1 MTDMAHFHSH
11 KHTELSANTSV
22 RMLYICLAI
31 NLIFVA
37 AEAFAGWKSNSTG
50 LLSDAGHNLSDALGQ
65 LLSLAAIYLNRSGNK
80 ASQTVSRYITLV
92 NGFLLLGA
100 IALIVYESIDK
111 IINPLE
117 VNASAVIAVSS
128 VAILINGL
136 TAWLLMKGQGDD
148 INIKAAYLHAA
159 TDALVSVSVVI
170 SGIIISTTGWNM
182 IDPLLSLAVSIF
194 IAFPT
199 IKLIHT
205 ALKTIRNRQQHLQL
219 QPDSLSV
226 LLRIQYHLR
235 HRDRFRN

>member
-1 MTDMAHFHSH
+1 MEHSVN
-11 KHTELSANTSV
+11 APV
-22 RMLYICLAI
+22 RILYICLAI
-31 NLIFVA
+31 NLIFVI

-50 LLSDAGHNLSDALGQ
+50 LLSDAGHNLSDALGL

-80 ASQTVSRYITLV
+80 TNQTVSRYITLA
-92 NGFLLLGA
+92 NGLLLLGA

-111 IINPLE
+111 IINPQE
-117 VNASAVIAVSS
+117 INATAIIAVSS
-128 VAILINGL
+128 VAIFINGL

-182 IDPLLSLAVSIF
+182 IDPLLSLAISIF
-194 IAFPT
+194 IALPT

-205 ALKTIRNRQQHLQL
+205 ASTTIRNR
-219 QPDSLSV
+219 
-226 LLRIQYHLR
+226 
-235 HRDRFRN
+235 

>member
-1 MTDMAHFHSH
+1 MAHFHSH
-11 KHTELSANTSV
+11 NHTEHSANASV
-22 RMLYICLAI
+22 RTLYICLAI
-31 NLIFVA
+31 NLLFVA
-37 AEAFAGWKSNSTG
+37 AEAFAGWKSNSIG
-50 LLSDAGHNLSDALGQ
+50 LLSDAGHNLSDALGL

-80 ASQTVSRYITLV
+80 TNQTVSRYITLA
-92 NGFLLLGA
+92 NGLLLLGA

-111 IINPLE
+111 IIHPQE
-117 VNASAVIAVSS
+117 INATAVIAVSS
-128 VAILINGL
+128 VAIFINGL

-194 IAFPT
+194 IALPT

-205 ALKTIRNRQQHLQL
+205 ALKTIRNR
-219 QPDSLSV
+219 
-226 LLRIQYHLR
+226 
-235 HRDRFRN
+235 

>member
-1 MTDMAHFHSH
+1 MAHFHSH
-11 KHTELSANTSV
+11 NHTEHSV
-22 RMLYICLAI
+22 NSPVRILYICLAI
-31 NLIFVA
+31 NLIFVI

-50 LLSDAGHNLSDALGQ
+50 LLSDAGHNLSDALGL

-80 ASQTVSRYITLV
+80 TNQTVSRYITLA
-92 NGFLLLGA
+92 NGLLLLGA
-100 IALIVYESIDK
+100 ISLIVYESIDK
-111 IINPLE
+111 IIHPQE
-117 VNASAVIAVSS
+117 INATAVIAVSS
-128 VAILINGL
+128 VAIFINGL

-194 IAFPT
+194 IALPT

-205 ALKTIRNRQQHLQL
+205 ALKTIRNH
-219 QPDSLSV
+219 
-226 LLRIQYHLR
+226 
-235 HRDRFRN
+235 

>member
-1 MTDMAHFHSH
+1 MAHFHSH
-11 KHTELSANTSV
+11 NHTEHSVNTQV
-22 RMLYICLAI
+22 RILYICLAI

-50 LLSDAGHNLSDALGQ
+50 LLSDAGHNLSDALGL
-65 LLSLAAIYLNRSGNK
+65 LLSLAAIYLNRSGNRTN
-80 ASQTVSRYITLV
+80 QTVSRYITLA
-92 NGFLLLGA
+92 NGLLLLGA

-111 IINPLE
+111 IIHPQE
-117 VNASAVIAVSS
+117 INATAVIAVSS
-128 VAILINGL
+128 VAIFINGL

-182 IDPLLSLAVSIF
+182 IDPLLSLAISIF

-199 IKLIHT
+199 IKLIRT
-205 ALKTIRNRQQHLQL
+205 ALKTIRNR
-219 QPDSLSV
+219 
-226 LLRIQYHLR
+226 
-235 HRDRFRN
+235 

>member
-1 MTDMAHFHSH
+1 MAHFHSH
-11 KHTELSANTSV
+11 NHTEHSVNTPV
-22 RMLYICLAI
+22 RILYICLAI

-37 AEAFAGWKSNSTG
+37 AEAFASWKSNSTG
-50 LLSDAGHNLSDALGQ
+50 LLSDAGHNLSDALG
-65 LLSLAAIYLNRSGNK
+65 LMLSLAAIYLNRSGNK
-80 ASQTVSRYITLV
+80 TNQTVSRYITLA
-92 NGFLLLGA
+92 NGLLLLGA

-111 IINPLE
+111 IIHPQE
-117 VNASAVIAVSS
+117 INATAVIAVSS
-128 VAILINGL
+128 VAIFINGL

-182 IDPLLSLAVSIF
+182 IDPLLSLAISIF

-205 ALKTIRNRQQHLQL
+205 ALKTIRNR
-219 QPDSLSV
+219 
-226 LLRIQYHLR
+226 
-235 HRDRFRN
+235 

>member
-1 MTDMAHFHSH
+1 MAHFHSH
-11 KHTELSANTSV
+11 KHTKHSV
-22 RMLYICLAI
+22 NAPVRILFICLAI

-50 LLSDAGHNLSDALGQ
+50 LLSDAGHNLSDALGL
-65 LLSLAAIYLNRSGNK
+65 LLSLIAIYLNRSGNK
-80 ASQTVSRYITLV
+80 ASQNVSRYITLA
-92 NGFLLLGA
+92 NGLLLLGA

-111 IINPLE
+111 IINPQE
-117 VNASAVIAVSS
+117 INATAVIAVSS
-128 VAILINGL
+128 VAIFINGL

-182 IDPLLSLAVSIF
+182 IDPLLSLAISIF
-194 IAFPT
+194 IALPT

-205 ALKTIRNRQQHLQL
+205 ASKTIRNH
-219 QPDSLSV
+219 
-226 LLRIQYHLR
+226 
-235 HRDRFRN
+235 

>member
-1 MTDMAHFHSH
+1 MAHFHSH
-11 KHTELSANTSV
+11 NHTEHSVNTPV
-22 RMLYICLAI
+22 RTLYLCLAI
-31 NLIFVA
+31 NLLFVA

-50 LLSDAGHNLSDALGQ
+50 LLSDAGHNLSDALGL

-80 ASQTVSRYITLV
+80 TSQTVSRYITLV
-92 NGFLLLGA
+92 NGLILLGA
-100 IALIVYESIDK
+100 IVLIVYESIDK
-111 IINPLE
+111 IINPQE
-117 VNASAVIAVSS
+117 VNATAVIAVSS

-182 IDPLLSLAVSIF
+182 IDPLLSLAVSVF

-199 IKLIHT
+199 IKLIRT
-205 ALKTIRNRQQHLQL
+205 ALKTIRNR
-219 QPDSLSV
+219 
-226 LLRIQYHLR
+226 
-235 HRDRFRN
+235 